1 VTRACVGP
9 ANLTPGGAGLRL
21 AARFGPANLT
31 PGGAGLRLAARFG
44 RLALALAAPWVA
56 LADPYFEIR
65 EVASPDRVLQAD
77 LADLDGDGRGDLL
90 WISSRGIPPDE
101 ERELRVHLAGADGVP
116 SASFSWRAE
125 LPAGASSYDLAELD
139 GRPGTE
145 LLLLRRDRVTSFS
158 LSGGTPSLRDLPVPG
173 GPTLAAVLDERG
185 IDRLRLL
192 RDVPGAGPR
201 LLVPGFGTLWVLE
214 PDGRFVAQLEVGGR
228 ANFLTPPRPGP
239 ILTESEIEIYFDHP
253 RISVGDVDGD
263 GRADIV
269 AANRHELRV
278 FRQRP
283 DASFATAPDLRLPL
297 RLLSLADHIRTS
309 GSVRVEPHDFDGDGR
324 LDLLV
329 SNASGSVFGGDTHLR
344 IHLNRGGT
352 WNLAAADQSF
362 ERTGGISVHEIVD
375 LDGDGRHELVVALIP
390 TGVLELVEML
400 LTRSIDAEVAV
411 YRPAKKQT
419 PFDPAPWQRWKSG
432 IGFDFDT
439 LRTRGFVPT
448 LATDLNADGHRD
460 LLDPGDG
467 VRLEVRLGD
476 PVEGFRTVHATQSF
490 DTGGRIRFGDL
501 GSDGLHDFV
510 LYDPRRPGSPIRI
523 GRNLG
528 GWPVVGGTPALRE
541 APAGK

>member
-1 VTRACVGP
+1 VTHNGVTP
-9 ANLTPGGAGLRL
+9 AGLTPGNAGLPH
-21 AARFGPANLT
+21 AARAAWLE
-31 PGGAGLRLAARFG
+31 LA
-44 RLALALAAPWVA
+44 LALALAAPGA
-56 LADPYFEIR
+56 RADPYFEIR

-101 ERELRVHLAGADGVP
+101 ERELRVHLAGADGAP

-125 LPAGASSYDLAELD
+125 LPSGASSYDLADLD
-139 GRPGTE
+139 GRPGIE

-214 PDGRFVAQLEVGGR
+214 PDGRSVAQLEIGGR

-263 GRADIV
+263 GRGDIV

-283 DASFATAPDLRLPL
+283 DASFASAPDLRLPL

-329 SNASGSVFGGDTHLR
+329 SNASGSVFGGHTHLS

-352 WNLAAADQSF
+352 WNFVAADQSF
-362 ERTGGISVHEIVD
+362 DRTGGISTHEIID
-375 LDGDGRHELVVALIP
+375 LDGDGRHELAVALVP

-400 LTRSIDAEVAV
+400 LTRSIDMEVALH
-411 YRPAKKQT
+411 RPAKQT
-419 PFDPAPWQRWKSG
+419 PFDPKPWQRWKTG

-448 LATDLNADGHRD
+448 LAADLNGDGHRD
-460 LLDPGDG
+460 LLDSGDG

-476 PVEGFRTVHATQSF
+476 AVGGFRTVHAIQKF
-490 DTGGRIRFGDL
+490 DTGGRIRFGEL
-501 GSDGLHDFV
+501 GSDGLSDFV

-528 GWPVVGGTPALRE
+528 GWPVPGTTPEVRE
-541 APAGK
+541 APSGK

>member
-1 VTRACVGP
+1 MTRAGV
-9 ANLTPGGAGLRL
+9 A
-21 AARFGPANLT
+21 
-31 PGGAGLRLAARFG
+31 
-44 RLALALAAPWVA
+44 WVA
-56 LADPYFEIR
+56 LGLALPVVCFAEPARFEIR
-65 EVASPDRVLQAD
+65 EVASPDRALQAD
-77 LADLDGDGRGDLL
+77 LADLDGDGRGDLV

-101 ERELRVHLAGADGVP
+101 ERELRVHLAGADGAP
-116 SASFSWRAE
+116 SASFSWRAA
-125 LPAGASSYDLAELD
+125 LPSGASSYDLAELD
-139 GRPGTE
+139 GRPGIE

-158 LSGGTPSLRDLPVPG
+158 LSGGTPALRDLPVPG
-173 GPTLAAVLDERG
+173 APTIAAVLDERG
-185 IDRLRLL
+185 IDRVRLL
-192 RDVPGAGPR
+192 RDIPAAGPR
-201 LLVPGFGTLWVLE
+201 LLVPGFGTLFVLE
-214 PDGRFVAQLEVGGR
+214 RDGTFVAQLDVGGR

-263 GRADIV
+263 GRGDIV

-283 DASFATAPDLRLPL
+283 DAGFGSAPDLRIPL

-329 SNASGSVFGGDTHLR
+329 SNASGSVLGGNTHMS
-344 IHLNRGGT
+344 IHVNRGGT

-362 ERTGGISVHEIVD
+362 DRTGGIATHEIVD
-375 LDGDGRHELVVALIP
+375 LDGDGRCELAVALVP

-400 LTRSIDAEVAV
+400 LTRSMDAEVAL
-411 YRPAKKQT
+411 YRQAVQT
-419 PFDPAPWQRWKSG
+419 PFDPVPWQRWKSG

-448 LATDLNADGHRD
+448 LAADVNGDGHRD
-460 LLDPGDG
+460 LLDAGDG

-476 PVEGFRTVHATQSF
+476 PLEGFRTIHATQDF

-501 GSDGLHDFV
+501 GSDGLSDFV

-528 GWPVVGGTPALRE
+528 GWPAPGRKAISDPPKVVP
-541 APAGK
+541 